1 MHWLTTIWTSFIT
14 LSLALSGFYLV
25 RWLRQREWLY
35 IFFVLLGV
43 SIAAQAASEI
53 WMFRAASVEEYGL
66 ALRWFQVP
74 IFFAFCMVVGIIHLR
89 FNTGRLWLG
98 LFACG
103 MRFVSLIINFVQDPN
118 LNYVA
123 LTSID
128 TITLLGESVTTAQG
142 ESSPW
147 MLTAQIALIA
157 LLAYILDAAI
167 SSWRRERN
175 MRAVVF
181 CGALALLV
189 LVGTVQGIL
198 IFWEIIQTPMLAA
211 PFFIG
216 VTLVMAVEVG
226 MELLRTE
233 QLDEALKES
242 KTQLERVSQAAAM
255 SELSGALAHEINQ
268 PLGIILSNA
277 EAASIMLKSEHP
289 DIDEL
294 RDIVGDI
301 ISADRRAADVISRL
315 RSLLQRGEPN
325 LKDCDLNA
333 AVEEAIGHL
342 ANKFR
347 TQGVSLQRTLDKELP
362 LVKADRILLV
372 QVLLNLLGNARD
384 AVSQNPAGERIVKI
398 QTLANDQYLVVNIE
412 DNGGG
417 LTGNTDRIFDAF
429 VTTKENGLGMG
440 LAIAKSIVE
449 AHDGKISANPIAGP
463 GTLLRVSIPRK
474 YVL

>member
-1 MHWLTTIWTSFIT
+1 ML
-14 LSLALSGFYLV
+14 
-25 RWLRQREWLY
+25 
-35 IFFVLLGV
+35 FVVLGISV
-43 SIAAQAASEI
+43 AGQAASEI
-53 WMFRAASVEEYGL
+53 WMFRASSVEEYGL
-66 ALRWFQVP
+66 ALRWLHVP
-74 IFFAFCMVVGIIHLR
+74 VLFAFCAIVGIIHLWFR
-89 FNTGRLWLG
+89 TGRLWLG

-103 MRFVSLIINFVQDPN
+103 LRLVSLVINFIQDPN

-128 TITLLGESVTTAQG
+128 TMTILGESVAAVEG

-147 MLTAQIALIA
+147 MLIAQLSLVSLLI
-157 LLAYILDAAI
+157 YILDAAFTT
-167 SSWRRERN
+167 WRRERN
-175 MRAVVF
+175 LRAVLF
-181 CGALALLV
+181 CGGLALLV
-189 LVGTVQGIL
+189 LVGTVQAIL

-211 PFFIG
+211 PIFIG
-216 VTLVMAVEVG
+216 VALVIATEVG
-226 MELLRTE
+226 LELLRTE
-233 QLDEALKES
+233 QLDEALKKS
-242 KTQLERVSQAAAM
+242 RTQLEQLSHSAAM

-325 LKDCDLNA
+325 LQDCDLNA
-333 AVEEAIGHL
+333 AAEEAIGHL
-342 ANKFR
+342 VDEFR
-347 TQGVSLQRTLDKELP
+347 TQGVSLQRTLDRELP

-384 AVSQNPAGERIVKI
+384 AVAQNPAGERFVKI
-398 QTLANDQYLVVNIE
+398 QTLAKDQYLVVNIE

-417 LTGNTDRIFDAF
+417 LAGNTDRIFDAF
-429 VTTKENGLGMG
+429 VTTKESGLGMG

-449 AHDGKISANPIAGP
+449 AHDGKISASPIAGS

-474 YVL
+474 